1 MIILVMLIVAQY
13 QNINVNFAFSL
24 ISIYRINGK
33 LLELDK
39 ICKIYKIEKTI
50 QKTGIDTCISRGL
63 LFYWE
68 SRR

>member
-50 QKTGIDTCISRGL
+50 
-63 LFYWE
+63 
-68 SRR
+68 